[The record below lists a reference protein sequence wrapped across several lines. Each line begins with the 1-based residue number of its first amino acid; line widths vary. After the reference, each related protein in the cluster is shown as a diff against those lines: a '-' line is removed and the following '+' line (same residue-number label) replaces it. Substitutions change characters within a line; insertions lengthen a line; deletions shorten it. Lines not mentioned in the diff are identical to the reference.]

1 LQEWGRNQEA
11 FNQAQ
16 QTYYRTGTGKTYTG
30 RGQAMEIDQV
40 HASGSQ
46 DRQAN
51 VKAVKRGKFQ
61 KKPKGTFDKS
71 KATCYRCGK
80 KGHFARECRNPEQAG
95 KGKQKAYVKKTTAQ
109 KSSQEELTD
118 DSDSDFGV

>member
-1 LQEWGRNQEA
+1 VTTLREWGRNQEA

-30 RGQAMEIDQV
+30 RGQAMEIDRV

-46 DRQAN
+46 SREAN

-80 KGHFARECRNPEQAG
+80 KDHFTRECQNPKQAS
-95 KGKQKAYVKKTTAQ
+95 KGKQKTYVKKTTAQ
-109 KSSQEELTD
+109 KSP
-118 DSDSDFGV
+118 